1 MNVELLKELY
11 KELINIDQLEGWYK
25 GYKSR
30 VSEVEEMRE
39 KMTKG
44 YKLNPQSDE
53 KFLLSLLKIQ
63 KNGIASRGQSN
74 ISDVAYNELIN
85 NTEFLEILEN
95 LIKEPTYENYVNF
108 RGVSKRILTS
118 VDSNNFPLI
127 FNRAVAACNLDLST
141 VVDESKFHQLF
152 KYLDKE
158 KILDIPQE
166 VKDKNWYAQNI
177 FLVSKFRE
185 ILSDLKGIVEVDKY
199 WINIFIWEIYV
210 KKVELSKQKIS
221 VPNKVDTDEGVSE
234 INRYDEKKMQKIVQ
248 PLNRI
253 LFGAAGTGKT
263 YHTINHALSIL
274 DDETLEELE
283 KVERIEL
290 KNRFD
295 RYKENGNIK
304 FVTFHQS
311 FSYEDFI
318 EGIRAEVSNGGL
330 SYSIKPGV
338 FKELCEK
345 AAINKKATDESIK
358 IAISELTEKAKNEE
372 ITFYTKKGAEFKVKS
387 NSSGTLIATT
397 SKDTEVTL
405 AKSYITNYLLN
416 QSDEII
422 DQRSYE
428 WAIAKSLRTV
438 IDYRSNTSKE
448 NNERFILIID
458 EINRGNISRIFGELI
473 TLIEDSKRQGNDEEL
488 STILPY
494 SKEEFSIPN
503 NLYIIG
509 TMNSSDRSLTGLD
522 IALRRRFEFIEMS
535 PKPELL
541 RDQEENDI
549 EINGINIVKL
559 LTIMNQ
565 RIEILLDR
573 DHCIGHANFM
583 PLKVEP
589 RIEKLSKIFQ
599 QKIIPQLQEYFF
611 DDWEKIDAVLNGNG
625 MLHKKYDPSSQNR
638 LFKDQS
644 LINRSIWEIKPE
656 AFNDVKNYIAIYNE
670 TSEVENELSG
680 Y

>member
-1 MNVELLKELY
+1 MKVELLKELY
-11 KELINIDQLEGWYK
+11 KELINFDQLKGWYES
-25 GYKSR
+25 YKSR

-39 KMTKG
+39 KITKG
-44 YKLNPQSDE
+44 YKLNPQSDD
-53 KFLLSLLKIQ
+53 KFLLYLLKIQ

-74 ISDVAYNELIN
+74 ISDVAYSELIN

-95 LIKEPTYENYVNF
+95 LIKEPTYENYINF
-108 RGVSKRILTS
+108 RKVSKSILTL
-118 VDSNNFPLI
+118 VGSNNFPLI

-185 ILSDLKGIVEVDKY
+185 ILSDLKGIVEIDKY

-221 VPNKVDTDEGVSE
+221 ILNKVEADEVVTE

-283 KVERIEL
+283 KLERIEL

-295 RYKENGNIK
+295 QYKENGNIK

-345 AAINKKATDESIK
+345 ATINKKATDESIK

-387 NSSGTLIATT
+387 NPSGTLIATT
-397 SKDTEVTL
+397 SKDTEVIL
-405 AKSYITNYLLN
+405 AKSYITNYLLK

-428 WAIAKSLRTV
+428 WAIAKSLRTEV
-438 IDYRSNTSKE
+438 DYKTIASKE
-448 NNERFILIID
+448 SNERFVLIID

-494 SKEEFSIPN
+494 SKEEFSIPS

-522 IALRRRFEFIEMS
+522 VALRRRFEFIEM
-535 PKPELL
+535 PPRPELL
-541 RDQEENDI
+541 KDDEGEDL
-549 EINGINIVKL
+549 EIDGLNIVKL
-559 LTIMNQ
+559 LTVMNQ

-573 DHCIGHANFM
+573 DHCIGHANFI

-589 RIEKLSKIFQ
+589 KIEKLAKIFQ

-611 DDWEKIDAVLNGNG
+611 DDWEKIDAVLNENG
-625 MLHKKYDPSSQNR
+625 MLHKKYDPSSKNK

-644 LINRSIWEIKPE
+644 LINRSIWEINAE
-656 AFNDVKNYIAIYNE
+656 AFGDVKKYIAIYDE
-670 TSEVENELSG
+670 TSDVGNELSG

>member
-1 MNVELLKELY
+1 MKVELLNKLY
-11 KELINIDQLEGWYK
+11 KELINIDQLKGWYED
-25 GYKSR
+25 YKSR

-39 KMTKG
+39 KITKG
-44 YKLNPQSDE
+44 YKLHPQSDE

-74 ISDVAYNELIN
+74 IGDVAYNELIN

-95 LIKEPTYENYVNF
+95 LIKEPTYENYINF
-108 RGVSKRILTS
+108 RKVSKSILTS
-118 VDSNNFPLI
+118 VGSSNFPLI
-127 FNRAVAACNLDLST
+127 FNRTVAACNLDLST
-141 VVDESKFHQLF
+141 VVDESKFHKLF
-152 KYLDKE
+152 KYFDRE

-166 VKDKNWYAQNI
+166 IKDKNWYAQNI

-185 ILSDLKGIVEVDKY
+185 ILSDLNGIVEIDKF
-199 WINIFIWEIYV
+199 WINIFIWRIYE

-221 VPNKVDTDEGVSE
+221 VQNKVEAEEQVIET
-234 INRYDEKKMQKIVQ
+234 NRYDEKKMQKIVQ

-274 DDETLEELE
+274 DNETLEELE
-283 KVERIEL
+283 KVDRIEL

-295 RYKENGNIK
+295 KYKENGNIK

-318 EGIRAEVSNGGL
+318 EGIRAEASNGGF
-330 SYSIKPGV
+330 SYSIKSGV

-345 AAINKKATDESIK
+345 ALINKTATDESIK
-358 IAISELTEKAKNEE
+358 NAISELAEKAKKEE
-372 ITFYTKKGAEFKVKS
+372 ITFHTKTGAEFKVKS

-397 SKDTEVTL
+397 SKDTEVKLVKT
-405 AKSYITNYLLN
+405 YITNYLLK
-416 QSDEII
+416 QSDELI

-428 WAIAKSLRTV
+428 WAIAKSLRTSV
-438 IDYRSNTSKE
+438 EYRANTSKE
-448 NNERFILIID
+448 NNECFILIID

-522 IALRRRFEFIEMS
+522 VALRRRFEFIEMP

-549 EINGINIVKL
+549 EIDGINIVKL
-559 LTIMNQ
+559 LTVINQ

-583 PLKVEP
+583 PLIIEP
-589 RIEKLSKIFQ
+589 EIQKLAKIFQ

-625 MLHKKYDPSSQNR
+625 MLHKKYELSSQNR

-644 LINRSIWEIKPE
+644 LINRNIWEIKAE
-656 AFNDVKNYIAIYNE
+656 AFSDVNKYIAIYDE
-670 TSEVENELSG
+670 TSEVRNELNG
-680 Y
+680 L

>member
-74 ISDVAYNELIN
+74 ISDVAYNQLIN

-152 KYLDKE
+152 KYLDKQ

-185 ILSDLKGIVEVDKY
+185 ILSDLKGIAEIDKY
-199 WINIFIWEIYV
+199 WINIFIWQIYE

-234 INRYDEKKMQKIVQ
+234 TNRYDEKKMQKIVQ

-522 IALRRRFEFIEMS
+522 VALRRRFEFIEMP

-541 RDQEENDI
+541 RDQEENEI
-549 EINGINIVKL
+549 EIDGINIVKL
-559 LTIMNQ
+559 LTVMNQ

>member
-185 ILSDLKGIVEVDKY
+185 ILSDLKGIVEIDKY

-221 VPNKVDTDEGVSE
+221 ILNKVEADEVVTE

-263 YHTINHALSIL
+263 YHTINHSLSIL
-274 DDETLEELE
+274 DNETLEELE
-283 KVERIEL
+283 KVDRIEL
-290 KNRFD
+290 KNRFNK
-295 RYKENGNIK
+295 YKENGKIK

-330 SYSIKPGV
+330 SYSIKSGV

-345 AAINKKATDESIK
+345 ATINKKATDESIK
-358 IAISELTEKAKNEE
+358 SAISELTEKAKNEE

-397 SKDTEVTL
+397 SKDTEVIL
-405 AKSYITNYLLN
+405 AKSYITNYLLK

-428 WAIAKSLRTV
+428 WAIAKSLRTEV
-438 IDYRSNTSKE
+438 DYKTIASKE
-448 NNERFILIID
+448 SNERFVLIID

-473 TLIEDSKRQGNDEEL
+473 TLIEESKRQGNDEEL

-494 SKEEFSIPN
+494 SKEEFSIPS

-522 IALRRRFEFIEMS
+522 VALRRRFEFIEM
-535 PKPELL
+535 PPRPEFLKDDEGEDL
-541 RDQEENDI
+541 KID
-549 EINGINIVKL
+549 GLNIVKL
-559 LTIMNQ
+559 LTVMNQ

-573 DHCIGHANFM
+573 DHCIGHANFI
-583 PLKVEP
+583 PLRVEP
-589 RIEKLSKIFQ
+589 KIEKLAKIFQ

>member
-1 MNVELLKELY
+1 MG
-11 KELINIDQLEGWYK
+11 NI
-25 GYKSR
+25 
-30 VSEVEEMRE
+30 
-39 KMTKG
+39 
-44 YKLNPQSDE
+44 
-53 KFLLSLLKIQ
+53 
-63 KNGIASRGQSN
+63 
-74 ISDVAYNELIN
+74 
-85 NTEFLEILEN
+85 
-95 LIKEPTYENYVNF
+95 
-108 RGVSKRILTS
+108 
-118 VDSNNFPLI
+118 
-127 FNRAVAACNLDLST
+127 C
-141 VVDESKFHQLF
+141 
-152 KYLDKE
+152 
-158 KILDIPQE
+158 
-166 VKDKNWYAQNI
+166 
-177 FLVSKFRE
+177 
-185 ILSDLKGIVEVDKY
+185 
-199 WINIFIWEIYV
+199 

-221 VPNKVDTDEGVSE
+221 ILNKVEADEVVTE

-274 DDETLEELE
+274 DNETLEELE
-283 KVERIEL
+283 KVDRIEL

-295 RYKENGNIK
+295 KYKENGNIK

-330 SYSIKPGV
+330 SYSIKSGI

-345 AAINKKATDESIK
+345 ATINKKATDESIK
-358 IAISELTEKAKNEE
+358 SAISELTEKAKNEE
-372 ITFYTKKGAEFKVKS
+372 IIFYTKKGAEFKVKS

-397 SKDTEVTL
+397 SKDTEVIL
-405 AKSYITNYLLN
+405 AKSYITNYLLK

-428 WAIAKSLRTV
+428 WAIAKSLRTEV
-438 IDYRSNTSKE
+438 DYKTIASKE
-448 NNERFILIID
+448 SNERFVLIID

-488 STILPY
+488 STVLPY
-494 SKEEFSIPN
+494 SKEEFSIPS

-522 IALRRRFEFIEMS
+522 VALRRRFEFIEM
-535 PKPELL
+535 PPRPELL
-541 RDQEENDI
+541 KDDEGEDL
-549 EINGINIVKL
+549 EIDGLNIVKL
-559 LTIMNQ
+559 LTVMNQ

-573 DHCIGHANFM
+573 DHCIGHANLI
-583 PLKVEP
+583 PLIVEP
-589 RIEKLSKIFQ
+589 KIEKLAKIFQ

-625 MLHKKYDPSSQNR
+625 MLHKKYDPISKNK

-644 LINRSIWEIKPE
+644 LINRSIWEINTE
-656 AFNDVKNYIAIYNE
+656 AFGDVKKYIAIYDE
-670 TSEVENELSG
+670 TSDVGNELSG

>member
-1 MNVELLKELY
+1 MKVELLKELY
-11 KELINIDQLEGWYK
+11 KELINFDQLKGWYES
-25 GYKSR
+25 YKSR

-39 KMTKG
+39 KMIKG
-44 YKLNPQSDE
+44 YKLNPQSDK
-53 KFLLSLLKIQ
+53 KFLLYLLKTQ

-74 ISDVAYNELIN
+74 ISEVAYNELIN
-85 NTEFLEILEN
+85 NMEFLEILEN
-95 LIKEPTYENYVNF
+95 LIKEPTYENYINF
-108 RGVSKRILTS
+108 RKVSKSILTL
-118 VDSNNFPLI
+118 VGSNNFPLI

-141 VVDESKFHQLF
+141 IVDESKFHQLF

-185 ILSDLKGIVEVDKY
+185 ILSDLKGIAEIDKY
-199 WINIFIWEIYV
+199 WINIFIWQIYE

-234 INRYDEKKMQKIVQ
+234 TNRYDEKKMQKIVQ

-274 DDETLEELE
+274 DDETLEEL
-283 KVERIEL
+283 KNVNRIEL

-330 SYSIKPGV
+330 SYSIKPGI

-372 ITFYTKKGAEFKVKS
+372 ITFYTKKGAEFTVKS
-387 NSSGTLIATT
+387 NPSGTLIATT
-397 SKDTEVTL
+397 SKDTEVIL

-428 WAIAKSLRTV
+428 WAIAKSLRTEV
-438 IDYRSNTSKE
+438 DYKTIASKE
-448 NNERFILIID
+448 SNERFVLIID

-494 SKEEFSIPN
+494 SKEEFSIPS

-522 IALRRRFEFIEMS
+522 VALRRRFEFIEM
-535 PKPELL
+535 PPRPELL
-541 RDQEENDI
+541 KDDEGEDL
-549 EINGINIVKL
+549 EIDGLNIVKL
-559 LTIMNQ
+559 LTVMNQ

-573 DHCIGHANFM
+573 DHCIGHANFI

-589 RIEKLSKIFQ
+589 KIEKLAKIFQ

-644 LINRSIWEIKPE
+644 LINRSIWEIKLE

>member
-11 KELINIDQLEGWYK
+11 KELINIDQLEGWYM

-95 LIKEPTYENYVNF
+95 LIKEPTYENYINF

-185 ILSDLKGIVEVDKY
+185 ILSDLKGIVEIDKY
-199 WINIFIWEIYV
+199 WINIFIWQVYE

-221 VPNKVDTDEGVSE
+221 IPNKIEADGVVTE
-234 INRYDEKKMQKIVQ
+234 TNIYDEKQMQKIVQ

-318 EGIRAEVSNGGL
+318 EGICAEVGNGGL

-345 AAINKKATDESIK
+345 ATINKKATDESIK
-358 IAISELTEKAKNEE
+358 RAISELTEKAKNEE
-372 ITFYTKKGAEFKVKS
+372 ITFHTKKGAEFKVKT
-387 NSSGTLIATT
+387 NSGGTLIATT

-405 AKSYITNYLLN
+405 AKSYITNYLLK
-416 QSDEII
+416 QTEERI

-428 WAIAKSLRTV
+428 WAIAKSLRTLV
-438 IDYRSNTSKE
+438 DYRTITSKE

-522 IALRRRFEFIEMS
+522 VALRRRFEFIEM
-535 PKPELL
+535 PPRPELL
-541 RDQEENDI
+541 KNDEGEDL
-549 EINGINIVKL
+549 EIDGLNIVKL
-559 LTIMNQ
+559 LTVMNK

-573 DHCIGHANFM
+573 DHCIGHANFI
-583 PLKVEP
+583 PLIVEP
-589 RIEKLSKIFQ
+589 KIEKLAKIFQ